1 MHQGKRRFGMNPRAA
16 NPMLRFSRVEGGANP
31 RVKENAD
38 KAEIKSVDSNVPWIF
53 AKLYQPSPIVNTD
66 QSRNEGAGMI
76 SRVYIPVS
84 PEAKVER
91 GMGDKFTNW
100 FLRGRFE

>member
-16 NPMLRFSRVEGGANP
+16 NPMFRFSRSEGGANP
-31 RVKENAD
+31 SVKTNAD
-38 KAEIKSVDSNVPWIF
+38 NAETKSKNLNVPWIL
-53 AKLYQPSPIVNTD
+53 AKLYQSSPIVNQD
-66 QSRNEGAGMI
+66 QSRNEGVGMI
-76 SRVYIPVS
+76 NRVYIPVS

-91 GMGDKFTNW
+91 GMSDKFTNW